1 MATISHDPAGA
12 SSEEQRRYL
21 RRRVP
26 DMWAS
31 LAIAVMWL
39 AVLFDAIYGPDIVSN
54 NVTSSTRIPSA
65 IVVAFFAYLATRVVA
80 RYGFGPIRKDKD

>member
-1 MATISHDPAGA
+1 MASISHESVDAP
-12 SSEEQRRYL
+12 SEEQRRYL
-21 RRRVP
+21 RLRVP

-54 NVTSSTRIPSA
+54 NVTSFTRIPSA
-65 IVVAFFAYLATRVVA
+65 IVVAFFAYLGTRVVA
-80 RYGFGPIRKDKD
+80 RYGFGSTRKDKD

>member
-1 MATISHDPAGA
+1 MATISHEPTEA

-21 RRRVP
+21 RLRVP

-39 AVLFDAIYGPDIVSN
+39 AVLFDAA
-54 NVTSSTRIPSA
+54 VT
-65 IVVAFFAYLATRVVA
+65 
-80 RYGFGPIRKDKD
+80 